1 MATIRYLSHPQVLID
16 PAVPVPDWG
25 LSPLGLARTR
35 AFALAAMLEDTR
47 RIVSSAERKAIET
60 AECIAGALG
69 LAVEIRAA
77 MHENDRSAT
86 GYLPPPEFEAMADAF
101 FASPTLSVRGWE
113 RAVDAQ
119 ARIVREVEAVLAAPA
134 QGDVLFVGH
143 GGVGTLL
150 LCRIE
155 GGPIVRKRDQPGGG
169 GNLFAFDAATRIV
182 HHAWRSMEEVAA
194 R

>member
-1 MATIRYLSHPQVLID
+1 MATIRYLSHPQVAID
-16 PAVPVPDWG
+16 AAVPVPDWG
-25 LSPLGLARTR
+25 LSELGRERTE
-35 AFALAAMLEDTR
+35 AFASASLLLATR

-60 AECIAGALG
+60 AQIIAAALG
-69 LAVEIRAA
+69 VSVCMRET

-101 FASPTLSVRGWE
+101 FASPQQSIRGWE
-113 RAVDAQ
+113 RAADAQ
-119 ARIVREVEAVLAAPA
+119 GRIISEVEAVLAEPA
-134 QGDVLFVGH
+134 EGDVLLVGH

-150 LCRIE
+150 LCHLLHE
-155 GGPIVRKRDQPGGG
+155 PIARRSDQPGGG

-182 HHAWRSMEEVAA
+182 HHGWRSMEEVAG